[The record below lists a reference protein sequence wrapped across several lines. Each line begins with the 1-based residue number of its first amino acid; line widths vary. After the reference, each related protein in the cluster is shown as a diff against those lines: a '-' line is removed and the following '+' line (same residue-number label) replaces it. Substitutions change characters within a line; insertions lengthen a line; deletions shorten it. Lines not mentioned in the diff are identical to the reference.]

1 MRPSTTFDRT
11 NLKTPSSA
19 PTRYNPHMRLSITL
33 PTPPPPA
40 GTPVTA
46 TVRCPDA
53 AFPANPLGT
62 TPLSTAPA
70 TALCAP
76 ATAAYEGV
84 VAAGRVVFPAP
95 QGPTPADKDA
105 WRRPPAVR
113 YTPTL
118 AVPFN
123 PPAGSVVEARARAAD
138 KTYTAAALVPAP
150 DPAHPNT
157 TAADLTINLTLREG
171 ATAPPTPPPGPAPQP
186 ADGLII
192 SPLTGADLEDG
203 DAYTLDT
210 APGAD
215 RIVVVQ

>member
-1 MRPSTTFDRT
+1 
-11 NLKTPSSA
+11 
-19 PTRYNPHMRLSITL
+19 MRLSITAPSTPDL
-33 PTPPPPA
+33 PE
-40 GTPVTA
+40 GTPVTV

-84 VAAGRVVFPAP
+84 VAAGRVVFLAP
-95 QGPTPADKDA
+95 SAATTAAADKDA

-123 PPAGSVVEARARAAD
+123 PPAGSVVEARAVAAD
-138 KTYTAAALVPAP
+138 KTYTAAALVPAR
-150 DPAHPNT
+150 PNT
-157 TAADLTINLTLREG
+157 TAADLTIDLTLREG
-171 ATAPPTPPPGPAPQP
+171 ATAPTPPPPTPPIPGP

>member
-40 GTPVTA
+40 GTPVTV

-95 QGPTPADKDA
+95 ANPTPADKDA
-105 WRRPPAVR
+105 WRRPPVVR

-138 KTYTAAALVPAP
+138 KTYTAAALTPATRRRADHQPP
-150 DPAHPNT
+150 DRRRP
-157 TAADLTINLTLREG
+157 
-171 ATAPPTPPPGPAPQP
+171 
-186 ADGLII
+186 
-192 SPLTGADLEDG
+192 
-203 DAYTLDT
+203 
-210 APGAD
+210 
-215 RIVVVQ
+215 

>member
-1 MRPSTTFDRT
+1 
-11 NLKTPSSA
+11 
-19 PTRYNPHMRLSITL
+19 MRLSIAL
-33 PTPPPPA
+33 PAPPPPA
-40 GTPVTA
+40 GTPVTV

-53 AFPANPLGT
+53 AYPSNPLNT
-62 TPLSTAPA
+62 LASAPLSAAVNP

-84 VAAGRVVFPAP
+84 VAAGRVVFLAPAAA
-95 QGPTPADKDA
+95 PATDKDA

-113 YTPTL
+113 YALTL

-123 PPAGSVVEARARAAD
+123 PPAGSVVEARAHAAD
-138 KTYTAAALVPAP
+138 KTYTAAALIPAP
-150 DPAHPNT
+150 DPARPNT
-157 TAADLTINLTLREG
+157 TAADLTINLTLQEG
-171 ATAPPTPPPGPAPQP
+171 QAPPPGPTP

>member
-1 MRPSTTFDRT
+1 MRSSTIFDRT
-11 NLKTPSSA
+11 KTKNA
-19 PTRYNPHMRLSITL
+19 PPRYNPHMRLSIAL

-40 GTPVTA
+40 GTPVTV

-53 AFPANPLGT
+53 AFPSNPLNI
-62 TPLSTAPA
+62 PNAAPVNS

-76 ATAAYEGV
+76 ATVAYEGV
-84 VAAGRVVFPAP
+84 VAAGRVVFLAPAA
-95 QGPTPADKDA
+95 PATDKDA

-113 YTPTL
+113 YALTL

-123 PPAGSVVEARARAAD
+123 PPAGSVVEARATAAD

-150 DPAHPNT
+150 GPAT
-157 TAADLTINLTLREG
+157 TAALTINLTLRAGE
-171 ATAPPTPPPGPAPQP
+171 APPTPPPGPTP

>member
-1 MRPSTTFDRT
+1 MRPSTIFDRT
-11 NLKTPSSA
+11 KTKNA
-19 PTRYNPHMRLSITL
+19 PPRYNPHMRLSIAL

-40 GTPVTA
+40 GTPVTV

-53 AFPANPLGT
+53 AFPSNPLN
-62 TPLSTAPA
+62 TPNAAPVNS

-76 ATAAYEGV
+76 ATVAYEGV
-84 VAAGRVVFPAP
+84 VAAGRVVFLAPAA
-95 QGPTPADKDA
+95 PATDKDA

-113 YTPTL
+113 YALTL

-123 PPAGSVVEARARAAD
+123 PPAGSIVEARAHAAD
-138 KTYTAAALVPAP
+138 KTYTAATLVPAP
-150 DPAHPNT
+150 DPGRPIG
-157 TAADLTINLTLREG
+157 ADLTINLTLQEG
-171 ATAPPTPPPGPAPQP
+171 ATAPTPPPPTPQP

>member
-1 MRPSTTFDRT
+1 
-11 NLKTPSSA
+11 
-19 PTRYNPHMRLSITL
+19 MRLSIAL
-33 PTPPPPA
+33 PTPAPADLPA
-40 GTPVTA
+40 GTPVTV

-53 AFPANPLGT
+53 AFPALDTPLGA
-62 TPLSTAPA
+62 APA

-84 VAAGRVVFPAP
+84 VAGRVVFPAP
-95 QGPTPADKDA
+95 LNPTPADKDA

-118 AVPFN
+118 TVPFN

-150 DPAHPNT
+150 DPNT
-157 TAADLTINLTLREG
+157 TAALTLNLTLQTGE
-171 ATAPPTPPPGPAPQP
+171 APPTPPPGPNPPQPPTP

>member
-1 MRPSTTFDRT
+1 
-11 NLKTPSSA
+11 
-19 PTRYNPHMRLSITL
+19 MRLSIAL

-40 GTPVTA
+40 GTPVTV

-53 AFPANPLGT
+53 AAPALNTLAPA
-62 TPLSTAPA
+62 PLSAPA
-70 TALCAP
+70 TALCGP

-84 VAAGRVVFPAP
+84 VAAGRVVFLAPA
-95 QGPTPADKDA
+95 TAATDKDA

-123 PPAGSVVEARARAAD
+123 PPAGSVVEARAHAAD

-150 DPAHPNT
+150 APDADPNKT

-171 ATAPPTPPPGPAPQP
+171 ATAPTPPPGPAPQP

-192 SPLTGADLEDG
+192 SPLQGPGLEDG

>member
-1 MRPSTTFDRT
+1 M
-11 NLKTPSSA
+11 
-19 PTRYNPHMRLSITL
+19 
-33 PTPPPPA
+33 
-40 GTPVTA
+40 A
-46 TVRCPDA
+46 T
-53 AFPANPLGT
+53 
-62 TPLSTAPA
+62 S
-70 TALCAP
+70 
-76 ATAAYEGV
+76 AAYEGV
-84 VAAGRVVFPAP
+84 VAASRVVFPAP
-95 QGPTPADKDA
+95 ANPATATDKDA

-123 PPAGSVVEARARAAD
+123 PPAGSVVEARAHAAAG
-138 KTYTAAALVPAP
+138 KTYTAAALAP
-150 DPAHPNT
+150 T
-157 TAADLTINLTLREG
+157 FTATLAAPDLTINLTLREG

-192 SPLTGADLEDG
+192 SPLAGADLEDG